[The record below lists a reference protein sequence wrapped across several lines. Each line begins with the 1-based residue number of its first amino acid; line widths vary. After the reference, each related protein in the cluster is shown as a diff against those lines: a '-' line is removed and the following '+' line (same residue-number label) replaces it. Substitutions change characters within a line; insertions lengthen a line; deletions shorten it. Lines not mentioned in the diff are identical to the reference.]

1 MQKFEYLE
9 SQNNFL
15 NEIKSITRTK
25 IKIRLKA

>member
-15 NEIKSITRTK
+15 NEIKRITRTK